1 MILVIM
7 LLVFRV
13 HIGINILWVI
23 PAYLLMIILSFGVGM
38 IFLHYGVYVDDLA
51 YAVNI
56 LLTMLMF
63 LSGIFYNVFTTLPEP
78 LNILMM
84 TFNPI
89 ALFVDIMR
97 NGLLCNMA
105 VDLPLLCIWMVGSL
119 LLCYIGIHIVYKNEN
134 SYVKIV

>member
-1 MILVIM
+1 M
-7 LLVFRV
+7 
-13 HIGINILWVI
+13 
-23 PAYLLMIILSFGVGM
+23 
-38 IFLHYGVYVDDLA
+38 DDLA

-84 TFNPI
+84 TFNPM
-89 ALFVDIMR
+89 ALFIDIMR
-97 NGLLCNMA
+97 NALLCNM
-105 VDLPLLCIWMVGSL
+105 VVNLPLLGVWLLGSL
-119 LLCYIGIHIVYKNEN
+119 LLCYIGVHIVYKYEN